1 MTLDDIDRIEAG
13 AVEVVANRL
22 DSIAEAQQ
30 RVARSIGASGGQT
43 CREAAVLLRSYARA
57 LAAPATQAAAPEVR
71 GEALENAYAE
81 FEGVPAKEL
90 AETVARYGK
99 ALRRVAGMND
109 LSGVDNKED
118 VESAALN
125 ALYECEMIAREAIG
139 DIAALAQPIAAK
151 GQ

>member
-71 GEALENAYAE
+71 GEAVTEAMVAAATKVINEQRFGENYN
-81 FEGVPAKEL
+81 GKD
-90 AETVARYGK
+90 TDMARD
-99 ALRRVAGMND
+99 ALT
-109 LSGVDNKED
+109 
-118 VESAALN
+118 AALV
-125 ALYECEMIAREAIG
+125 
-139 DIAALAQPIAAK
+139 AAK
-151 GQ
+151 GE